1 MRGRYSFWTYV
12 LSCLVAVLAITSYFI
27 PQPGEWEVWILG
39 ALSNALIVV
48 SVMAINTKSVNN
60 VFNPALTS
68 IFLLLVMLLNPKAAC
83 FSPLHPAV
91 LLFVWS
97 QYCFITKQKFLSML
111 FLAISAL
118 FYAPLAL
125 ALPVVFI
132 VSIFGA
138 ADIPRTAVKSL
149 GGLLLP
155 FVYVLC
161 YRFMVHNDAV
171 AFAEEY
177 LHKAMAFSMPFRS
190 MDMISLFMVLCI
202 TWVCLHA
209 ISNMFSKL
217 HKNSIITEHILKM
230 EFLCILLG
238 ASFFVL
244 FGGDSNVAVNMV
256 VALPIAFLLSHYFTS
271 NINAASARIELIL
284 LCCAALVQRLSYF
297 I

>member
-1 MRGRYSFWTYV
+1 M
-12 LSCLVAVLAITSYFI
+12 AVLAITSFFI
-27 PQPGEWEVWILG
+27 PQAGEWEVWILG
-39 ALSNALIVV
+39 ALSNALSVV

-68 IFLLLVMLLNPKAAC
+68 IFLLLVMLLNPKAAY
-83 FSPLHPAV
+83 FSCLHPAV

-97 QYCFITKQKFLSML
+97 QYCFITKQKFLSM
-111 FLAISAL
+111 FLLSISAL
-118 FYAPLAL
+118 FYPPLAL
-125 ALPVVFI
+125 ALPVVFV

-161 YRFMVHNDAV
+161 CRFMVHNDAV
-171 AFAEEY
+171 AYAEEFLY
-177 LHKAMAFSMPFRS
+177 KAMAFSMPFRS
-190 MDMISLFMVLCI
+190 MEIISLFMVLCI

-238 ASFFVL
+238 AAFFVL
-244 FGGDSNVAVNMV
+244 FGGDSNVPVNMV
-256 VALPIAFLLSHYFTS
+256 VALPMAFLMSHYFTS

>member
-1 MRGRYSFWTYV
+1 M
-12 LSCLVAVLAITSYFI
+12 AVLAITSYFI
-27 PQPGEWEVWILG
+27 PQAGEWEVWILG

-68 IFLLLVMLLNPKAAC
+68 IFLLLVMLLNPKAAY
-83 FSPLHPAV
+83 FSCLHPAV

-97 QYCFITKQKFLSML
+97 QYCFITKQKFLSM
-111 FLAISAL
+111 FLLSISAL
-118 FYAPLAL
+118 FYPPLAL
-125 ALPVVFI
+125 ALPVVFV

-171 AFAEEY
+171 AYAEEF
-177 LHKAMAFSMPFRS
+177 LHKTMAFSMPFRS
-190 MDMISLFMVLCI
+190 MEIISLFMVLCI

-217 HKNSIITEHILKM
+217 YKNSIITEHILKM

-238 ASFFVL
+238 AAFFVL
-244 FGGDSNVAVNMV
+244 FGGDSNVPVNMV
-256 VALPIAFLLSHYFTS
+256 VALPMAFLLSHYFTS